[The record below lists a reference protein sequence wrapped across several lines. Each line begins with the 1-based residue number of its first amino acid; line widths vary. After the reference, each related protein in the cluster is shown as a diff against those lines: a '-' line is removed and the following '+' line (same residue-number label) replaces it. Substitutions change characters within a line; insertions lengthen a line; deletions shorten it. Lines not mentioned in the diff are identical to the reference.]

1 MAQNKVAFTK
11 LGLKLNNEV
20 KAFKYNNFDIEVK
33 QYLPVEERLEVIAAA
48 VNAVLATDANKF
60 LNPVKLRMYLELEMV
75 FHFTNITFTDKQKE
89 NLPKLYDLLEDNCII
104 SNMINCM
111 PTWLY
116 DSLMSDA
123 TKIAERMY
131 EYSNSAYGILDSISN
146 DYENLDLDIEA
157 LKNKLAN
164 ADNLD
169 IVKDVVTKLG

>member
-11 LGLKLNNEV
+11 LGLKLNTDV

-33 QYLPVEERLEVIAAA
+33 QYLPVEEQLELIAAA
-48 VNAVLATDANKF
+48 VNAVVATDANKF
-60 LNPVKLRMYLELEMV
+60 LNPVKLKMYMSLELV

-89 NLPKLYDLLEDNCII
+89 NLPKLYDLLESNGIIADVINCI
-104 SNMINCM
+104 
-111 PTWLY
+111 PGWLY
-116 DSLMSDA
+116 DGLMSDA
-123 TKIAERMY
+123 WKIAKNMY